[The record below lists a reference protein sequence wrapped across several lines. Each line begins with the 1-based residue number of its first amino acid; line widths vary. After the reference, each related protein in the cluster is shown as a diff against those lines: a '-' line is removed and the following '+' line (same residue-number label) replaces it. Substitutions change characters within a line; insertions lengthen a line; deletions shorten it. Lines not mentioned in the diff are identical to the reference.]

1 MRGKDT
7 MAWGTSKE
15 RKAYALAELVA
26 SHIGIPQDQIWDVYQ
41 DILSEGIT
49 DFEKAF
55 EFITTQW
62 EQE

>member
-1 MRGKDT
+1 MDEKQVY
-7 MAWGTSKE
+7 E
-15 RKAYALAELVA
+15 LAIKVA
-26 SHIGIPQDQIWDVYQ
+26 SHIGIPLDQVWDVYE

-55 EFITTQW
+55 EFITNQW

>member
-1 MRGKDT
+1 MGEKDT
-7 MAWGTSKE
+7 MTWFTGKD

-26 SHIGIPQDQIWDVYQ
+26 SHIGIPLDQVWEVYQ

-49 DFEKAF
+49 DFDRAF

>member
-1 MRGKDT
+1 MREKGT

>member
-1 MRGKDT
+1 MYDKQV
-7 MAWGTSKE
+7 
-15 RKAYALAELVA
+15 YALAELVA
-26 SHIGIPQDQIWDVYQ
+26 SHIGIPLDQVWEVYQ

-49 DFEKAF
+49 DFDRAF

>member
-1 MRGKDT
+1 MSEKDT
-7 MAWGTSKE
+7 MAWGTSQE

-26 SHIGIPQDQIWDVYQ
+26 SHIGIPLDQVWEVYE
-41 DILSEGIT
+41 DILSEDIT
-49 DFEKAF
+49 DFDEAL